1 MFEDPT
7 FWTALAFVVFVIAVF
22 KPIKRSLDAALDKRA
37 DQIRLEL
44 DEAARLREETQKTLA
59 EIKRKQ
65 SEASKEAEALM
76 DHTKVEAERMRKQAE
91 SDLAGAL
98 KRREEVALEKI
109 AQAEA
114 QALKEVRDQ
123 AVDIAVDATAKL
135 LADNIDQAKAD
146 SLVDEAIRDVGSK
159 LH

>member
-22 KPIKRSLDAALDKRA
+22 KPIKRSLFAALDKRA

-76 DHTKVEAERMRKQAE
+76 EHTKVEAERMRKQAE
-91 SDLAGAL
+91 GDLAAAL
-98 KRREEVALEKI
+98 KRREEAALEKI

-123 AVDIAVDATAKL
+123 AVDIAVAATAKL

>member
-22 KPIKRSLDAALDKRA
+22 KPIKRSLCAALDKRA

-76 DHTKVEAERMRKQAE
+76 EHTKVEAARTRKQAE
-91 SDLAGAL
+91 ADLAAAL
-98 KRREEVALEKI
+98 KRREEAALEKI

-114 QALKEVRDQ
+114 QALKEVRNQ
-123 AVDIAVDATAKL
+123 AVDVAVAATAKL

>member
-1 MFEDPT
+1 
-7 FWTALAFVVFVIAVF
+7 
-22 KPIKRSLDAALDKRA
+22 
-37 DQIRLEL
+37 
-44 DEAARLREETQKTLA
+44 
-59 EIKRKQ
+59 
-65 SEASKEAEALM
+65 M

-123 AVDIAVDATAKL
+123 AVDIAVAATAKL